1 MAGLSIVAG
10 ESAMN
15 IDPELAIQYL
25 GIAGTMLVALDDR
38 G

>member
-1 MAGLSIVAG
+1 
-10 ESAMN
+10 MN